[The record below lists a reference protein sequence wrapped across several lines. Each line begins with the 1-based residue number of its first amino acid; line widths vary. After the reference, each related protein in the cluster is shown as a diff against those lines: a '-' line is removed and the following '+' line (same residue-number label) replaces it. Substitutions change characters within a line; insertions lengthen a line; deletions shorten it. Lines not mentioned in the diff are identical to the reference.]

1 MIRVHIASASE
12 AEALRAD
19 GDTILASVDAE
30 VELFR
35 GLAAALAL
43 PDYFGH
49 NWDALEECLDGLAP
63 DRPLVLLIHGAQA
76 RWQRDPEAMRMLVDI
91 WLATEREDLQLMF
104 VW

>member
-19 GDTILASVDAE
+19 GDTILASLDAE

-35 GLAAALAL
+35 GLADALAL

-49 NWDALEECLDGLAP
+49 NWDALEECLDELAP
-63 DRPLVLLIHGAQA
+63 DRPLVLLIHGAQT
-76 RWQRDPEAMRMLVDI
+76 RWQRDPEAMRMLVNI